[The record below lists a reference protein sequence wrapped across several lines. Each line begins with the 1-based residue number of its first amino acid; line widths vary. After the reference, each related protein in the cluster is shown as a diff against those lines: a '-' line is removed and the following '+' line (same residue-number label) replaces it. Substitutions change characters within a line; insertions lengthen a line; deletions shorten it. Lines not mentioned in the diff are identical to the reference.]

1 MHSEVP
7 LHLPQHQQDLSY
19 LQGKQRLFDIHET
32 RYQSYFF
39 QPVKFYQ
46 LDHEEQFKFNM
57 KGLVI
62 VITVY
67 VASFMISA
75 EFVEP
80 GSFRTSSE
88 KVFFLTTAKLGPE
101 DVVPLGFIFHRVTC
115 GVTILIMLLSELSAR
130 IMRLSSTTPVYPLG
144 PNNDFVIENNIPFSS
159 LNLAIFLGVIV
170 VIVRDVV
177 FNSYGARG
185 VPISAVLATLLFSN
199 KKARKHIALQ
209 LRQKIDS
216 IYIGGNNT
224 VHPVVEVALVEL
236 RDHIEDFPP
245 RHNVP
250 QIYMV

>member
-1 MHSEVP
+1 
-7 LHLPQHQQDLSY
+7 
-19 LQGKQRLFDIHET
+19 
-32 RYQSYFF
+32 
-39 QPVKFYQ
+39 
-46 LDHEEQFKFNM
+46 M

-67 VASFMISA
+67 VASFMILA

-88 KVFFLTTAKLGPE
+88 KIVFLTNVELGPE
-101 DVVPLGFIFHRVTC
+101 DVKPLRFIFHRVTC
-115 GVTILIMLLSELSAR
+115 GVTILIWLFSEVSAR
-130 IMRLSSTTPVYPLG
+130 IMRLSSTAPVQPLG
-144 PNNDFVIENNIPFSS
+144 PNNDLIIENKIPFSS

-177 FNSYGARG
+177 FNSVGARG
-185 VPISAVLATLLFSN
+185 IPISAVLATLLFSN

-216 IYIGGNNT
+216 IYIGTNNT

-236 RDHIEDFPP
+236 RDQIEDFPP
-245 RHNVP
+245 RHNAP